1 MTLPERRNIAIDI
14 REVSHHFDLDGD
26 ALPVLDTIDLAV
38 APGEFIALLGP
49 SGCGKSTLL
58 RLLAG
63 LERPAEGAIL
73 ADGQTIAAPDCSRI
87 LAFQDPTLFP
97 WRTVWKNVA
106 TGLEAQGILNEQR
119 QRVDDALALVRLEG
133 FATAYPHQLSGGMA
147 QRVALARALVNEP
160 KLLLLDEPF
169 GKLDSFTRMA
179 MQAELLSLWQR
190 RNFTAI
196 LVTHDI
202 EEALLLA
209 SRVILLSDRPARLLH
224 EVRVD
229 LDYPRRRDQPT
240 IIKLRQQ
247 IAHELGLGEAGD
259 EPPQR
264 PIKSQR
270 AVNAEA
276 WVPS

>member
-1 MTLPERRNIAIDI
+1 MSLPERRNIAVDI
-14 REVSHHFDLDGD
+14 HKVSHHFDLEGE
-26 ALPVLDTIDLAV
+26 ALPVLETIDLTV

-63 LERPAEGAIL
+63 LEKPARGKIH
-73 ADGQTIAAPDCSRI
+73 ADGRPISAPDCSRI

-106 TGLEAQGILNEQR
+106 TGLEAQGILDEQR
-119 QRVDDALALVRLEG
+119 GRVDDALALVRLED
-133 FATAYPHQLSGGMA
+133 FASAYPHQLSGGMA

-190 RNFTAI
+190 QAFTAI

-209 SRVILLSDRPARLLH
+209 SRVILLSDRPARLVH

-240 IIKLRQQ
+240 IIKLRRQ
-247 IAHELGLGEAGD
+247 IAQELGLDDLAIVED
-259 EPPQR
+259 R
-264 PIKSQR
+264 
-270 AVNAEA
+270 
-276 WVPS
+276 VPS